1 MSGENPSSS
10 DTKSVARKE
19 AERNSVSTRP
29 DDELIN
35 DDERKRFFWESR
47 YPVEARKPIYWEA
60 VYVVT
65 IFIGS
70 LVAILLTWRGDL
82 FALVGC
88 EQCSP
93 STLRRYAYLFFS
105 GVMGGSLFGLK
116 YLYKVVARG
125 WWNVDRRLWR
135 LFSPWLAG
143 GISFGFGALAGAG
156 LFGFTMSATPG
167 GASFV
172 SLGFI
177 AGYFAD
183 SASRKMQDIA
193 DTLFGV
199 RTHQPRKKDVTDEAN
214 SNGES
219 GR

>member
-1 MSGENPSSS
+1 MAADTDQPPVEAGEVAKEAN
-10 DTKSVARKE
+10 KNSVA
-19 AERNSVSTRP
+19 AQY

-35 DDERKRFFWESR
+35 DDERKRFFWRSR
-47 YPVEARKPIYWEA
+47 YPVEAGKAIYLEA
-60 VYVVT
+60 AYVVAV
-65 IFIGS
+65 FGGS
-70 LVAILLTWRGDL
+70 LIAILLTWRGDL
-82 FALVGC
+82 FSLVGC
-88 EQCSP
+88 AECNP

-143 GISFGFGALAGAG
+143 GIAFGVGALAGAG

-199 RTHQPRKKDVTDEAN
+199 RTPPPRRKGSARR
-214 SNGES
+214 GA
-219 GR
+219 

>member
-1 MSGENPSSS
+1 MSES
-10 DTKSVARKE
+10 DQSHGDAAAIAEE
-19 AERNSVSTRP
+19 AEKNSVSVQP

-35 DDERKRFFWESR
+35 DDERKQFYWESR
-47 YPVEARKPIYWEA
+47 WPPEAIRQIYYEA
-60 VYVVT
+60 AYVVG
-65 IFIGS
+65 IFVAS
-70 LVAILLTWRGDL
+70 LVGILLTWRGGVFWL
-82 FALVGC
+82 AGC
-88 EQCSP
+88 EQCNP
-93 STLRRYAYLFFS
+93 TTLRRYAYLFFS

-143 GISFGFGALAGAG
+143 GIAFGFGALAAAG
-156 LFGFTMSATPG
+156 LFGFTMGAAPG

-183 SASRKMQDIA
+183 SASRKMQEIA
-193 DTLFGV
+193 NTLFGV
-199 RTHQPRKKDVTDEAN
+199 PTHPPKRRGAADGT
-214 SNGES
+214 S
-219 GR
+219 